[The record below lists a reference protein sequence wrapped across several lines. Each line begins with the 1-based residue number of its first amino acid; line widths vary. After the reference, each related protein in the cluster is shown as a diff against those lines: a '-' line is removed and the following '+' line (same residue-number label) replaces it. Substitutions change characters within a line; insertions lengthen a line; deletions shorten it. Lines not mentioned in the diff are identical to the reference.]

1 MGKYPYFPKVQST
14 WNKKQ
19 KFDSISIKEITT
31 PANPDTDYE
40 KLYFKSDGELYKLNS
55 SGVESVAVEGVTPAQ
70 ASAIIAN
77 TAKIGISPAQASA
90 ILLNTAKVSLDDN
103 SVTLAK
109 LAHGTAGKFLG
120 FNDTTGVPEEKTIT
134 AGATI
139 GDIMILS

>member
-31 PANPDTDYE
+31 PSNPDTDYV
-40 KLYFKSDGELYKLNS
+40 KLYFKSDGKLYKLNS
-55 SGVESVAVEGVTPAQ
+55 SGVEAVAVEGISIAQ
-70 ASAIIAN
+70 ANAIIAN
-77 TAKIGISPAQASA
+77 TAKI
-90 ILLNTAKVSLDDN
+90 SLDDN

-120 FNDTTGVPEEKTIT
+120 FNDTTGVPEEKTIA

-139 GDIMILS
+139 GDILILS